1 MGEIEENLLVW
12 TARGIDGIIAQSG
25 SARLNVVMRCIW
37 MKIAIM
43 ACRSAPRGL
52 KAFFGCLLLC
62 LLAFTPAVAQDE
74 NFTGIGANLKD
85 YAELSFA
92 VPSGVVVE
100 AESLYEENYT
110 EGRYVAASFLFNE
123 SIVWILLLYPC
134 DLPGGE
140 LNATGLKS
148 AIEGYNP
155 GLNQTAYNPA
165 PLNVSDRPAIWG
177 QAPPPLD
184 NFALVAYQPS
194 NQTVSAIFIDQNVTE
209 EALAY
214 FPESLQINV
223 SESSS
228 PLWPGY
234 CAGDED
240 VEAAAALDA
249 ASAQDGAPSEVDG
262 EISQTEQIREVA
274 SDSNKE
280 QMYANLEAIE
290 ALKKRKGF
298 PTL

>member
-1 MGEIEENLLVW
+1 
-12 TARGIDGIIAQSG
+12 
-25 SARLNVVMRCIW
+25 

-62 LLAFTPAVAQDE
+62 LLVLMPASAQEE
-74 NFTGIGANLKD
+74 NITWWGGDFYD

-92 VPSGVVVE
+92 VPNEFEDLVE
-100 AESLYEENYT
+100 AGSLSEKNYT
-110 EGRYVAASFLFNE
+110 NGRYLEASLLFNE

-134 DLPGGE
+134 DVPDGE
-140 LNATGLKS
+140 LDAAGLES
-148 AIEGYNP
+148 VIEGFNP
-155 GLNQTAYNPA
+155 AFNPASNQTIYITT
-165 PLNVSDRPAIWG
+165 PLYIRDRPAIGG

-184 NFALVAYQPS
+184 DFAFYAYQPS
-194 NQTVSAIFIDQNVTE
+194 NQTVSMIFIDQNVTE

-234 CAGDED
+234 CAGDEE
-240 VEAAAALDA
+240 VEATPTQDT
-249 ASAQDGAPSEVDG
+249 ASAQDVAPAEVDG
-262 EISQTEQIREVA
+262 ETNQTEQIEEVP
-274 SDSNKE
+274 SGSNKE
-280 QMYANLEAIE
+280 QMYADLEAI
-290 ALKKRKGF
+290 KGQMKAF
-298 PTL
+298 RRS